1 MMGSEQSFLSF
12 SIVKSFQGKQGMAKP
27 EDFVFA
33 PDFANRDTAL
43 DMLAT
48 QFTALLAITQL
59 RKDDEGKPRT
69 MYSLRHTAIVRS
81 IRKGL
86 PIEMIATNSRTSSDM
101 IRRFY
106 GSHVK
111 SVRYMGTAFVDKEV
125 AAREKRVEQPK
136 SNTKYDLT
144 PPAQDSLVDG
154 QGE

>member
-1 MMGSEQSFLSF
+1 
-12 SIVKSFQGKQGMAKP
+12 
-27 EDFVFA
+27 
-33 PDFANRDTAL
+33 
-43 DMLAT
+43 
-48 QFTALLAITQL
+48 
-59 RKDDEGKPRT
+59 
-69 MYSLRHTAIVRS
+69 MYSLPHTAIVRS

-125 AAREKRVEQPK
+125 AAREKRLEQLK

-144 PPAQDSLVDG
+144 PAKPDSLTDK
-154 QGE
+154 